1 MRLPFKGLWLHADFV
16 RLWSGQ
22 TISVLGS
29 TVGITAMTFT
39 AILSLH
45 ATAFQMGLLNFM
57 RITPG
62 FLASLVAGVWVDRL
76 RRRPLLIGAD
86 LGRALMLSLIP
97 LAASAGVLRLWQV
110 YVVTLVVSILTL
122 LFDIAYESYLP
133 RLISKEDLLEGNS
146 KLSASAAVAEFGG
159 FSIAGW
165 LVQALSAPIAIFV
178 DAASFGVSALSIG
191 LIRGRE
197 APVEPGAQGN
207 IRREIGEGLKAVW
220 QIPLL
225 RASALVTLI
234 FGLACGVSGALIVL
248 YMSRNLGFSPGI
260 LAMIWA
266 VGGISSFI
274 GAALA
279 PRLANRLNP
288 GRTMLIGLSV
298 FAVLTFC
305 VPLASGPTLVSA
317 LLLIAQQLGDGFCVI
332 HNILQLN
339 LRQTIAAERVL
350 GRVNAVIQFAF
361 LSATLAG
368 SLLGGWLGEAGGVRL
383 ALVIGSSLSVL
394 SALVL
399 AASPLRN
406 YKGEPTS
413 PSDRNETADQR
424 RCSLQAQ
431 QR

>member
-1 MRLPFKGLWLHADFV
+1 MSLPFKGLWLHADFV

-97 LAASAGVLRLWQV
+97 LAAWAGVLRLWQV
-110 YVVTLVVSILTL
+110 YAVTLVVSILTL

-133 RLISKEDLLEGNS
+133 SLISKKDLLEGNS

-165 LVQALSAPIAIFV
+165 LVQAFSAPMAVFI

-197 APVEPGAQGN
+197 APVEPGSQGN
-207 IRREIGEGLKAVW
+207 IRREIGECLKTVW

-234 FGLACGVSGALIVL
+234 FGLACGVSGAIIVL

-274 GAALA
+274 GAAFA
-279 PRLANRLNP
+279 PRLANRLSP
-288 GRTMLIGLSV
+288 GRAMLIGLSV

-305 VPLASGPTLVSA
+305 VPLANGPTLVSA
-317 LLLIAQQLGDGFCVI
+317 VLLIAQQLGDGFCVI

-339 LRQTIAAERVL
+339 LRQTIAAEDVL
-350 GRVNAVIQFAF
+350 GRVNAVIQFVF
-361 LSATLAG
+361 LGATLAG
-368 SLLGGWLGEAGGVRL
+368 SLLGGWLGEAVGVRL

-406 YKGEPTS
+406 YKGEPTP
-413 PSDRNETADQR
+413 PSDRNETADQTL
-424 RCSLQAQ
+424 SKA
-431 QR
+431 

>member
-1 MRLPFKGLWLHADFV
+1 MRFQFKGLWLHADFV

-29 TVGITAMTFT
+29 VVGITAMTFT

-45 ATAFQMGLLNFM
+45 ATAFQMGLLNSM
-57 RITPG
+57 RIAPG

-86 LGRALMLSLIP
+86 LGRAFVLSLIP
-97 LAASAGVLRLWQV
+97 LATFAGVLRLWQV
-110 YVVTLVVSILTL
+110 YLVTVIVSILTL
-122 LFDIAYESYLP
+122 IFDIAYESYLP
-133 RLISKEDLLEGNS
+133 GLIAKQDLLEGNS
-146 KLSASAAVAEFGG
+146 KLSASAAAAEFAG

-165 LVQALSAPIAIFV
+165 LVQALSAPLAVLI

-191 LIRGRE
+191 LIRARE
-197 APVEPGAQGN
+197 APVEPNAQRN
-207 IRREIGEGLKAVW
+207 IRGEIGEGLKAVW

-234 FGLACGVSGALIVL
+234 FGLACGVSGAIIVL

-274 GAALA
+274 GAAFA
-279 PRLANRLNP
+279 PRLTKRLGP
-288 GRTMLIGLSV
+288 GRAMLIGLGV
-298 FAVLTFC
+298 FALLLYC
-305 VPLASGPTLVSA
+305 VPLARGATLASA
-317 LLLIAQQLGDGFCVI
+317 LLLIAQQLGDGFCVVY
-332 HNILQLN
+332 NILQLN
-339 LRQTIAAERVL
+339 LRQTVASERVL
-350 GRVNAVIQFAF
+350 GRVNAAIQF
-361 LSATLAG
+361 LYLGATLAG
-368 SLLGGWLGEAGGVRL
+368 SLLGGGLGEAVGVRL

-399 AASPLRN
+399 AASPLRT
-406 YKGEPTS
+406 YEGEQSTH
-413 PSDRNETADQR
+413 SDRSESAGQIA
-424 RCSLQAQ
+424 SKA
-431 QR
+431 